1 MLSPVN
7 DNTQT
12 YMAGI
17 ENFFLPVLSF
27 GLDGNL
33 KFANKAAK
41 SLLSINNSI
50 EYNFES
56 YNFCKLFNI
65 KIQAW
70 KLLISKLME
79 LNQPNTPLVES
90 FAISGPSCL
99 LKLEAS
105 FSISSASEF
114 PEIHCAINKWESK
127 CRDSGE
133 DHAQAVNTK
142 ALGISNI
149 SDISFYKNLA
159 YAMPNGGL
167 LVFDKDLRCVF
178 TDGTGSDILRYDN
191 ESAKGKKLS
200 EIHSDNF
207 EECLLPLYED
217 ALEGKISHTEYLTE
231 SGNWYYISI
240 GPYKNENKIEGGF
253 ALAFNI
259 NSFKKAEIERD
270 KKIEELW
277 YTNNQLK
284 IENGVRKLIERNM
297 YEQKFELEQKNQ
309 ELEQFAYVASHDLQE
324 PLRMVSSYTQLLGNR
339 FNDKLDDE
347 AREFISFAVEG
358 ATRMQNL
365 ITDLLSYSRIGRKE
379 MSFEK
384 INLDIVLQIVK
395 RNLAILLLETQAE
408 VICEKYPFVQADASQ
423 LVQLFQN
430 LISNAIKFRQT
441 DIKPVIRITAKNM
454 GKFHRICVEDNGI
467 GINMEYK
474 DRIFQ
479 IFQRLHTRDK
489 YLGTGIGLAI
499 CKKIVERHGGQ
510 IWIDS
515 EIGIGTKFY
524 FTISR

>member
-12 YMAGI
+12 FMTGI

-41 SLLSINNSI
+41 SLFSITANEAYDI
-50 EYNFES
+50 EIH
-56 YNFCKLFNI
+56 NFCALFHA
-65 KIQAW
+65 KTKDW
-70 KLLISKLME
+70 KALVSSLMD
-79 LNQPNTPLVES
+79 LNQPNTPLVEQ
-90 FAISGPSCL
+90 FN
-99 LKLEAS
+99 LKNTAETIVIEAS
-105 FSISSASEF
+105 FSISSQSEF
-114 PEIHCAINKWESK
+114 PEIQCAVSKWESN
-127 CRDSGE
+127 RNIADVE
-133 DHAQAVNTK
+133 N
-142 ALGISNI
+142 SNEVKEI
-149 SDISFYKNLA
+149 PDLSHNPEIMLYKNIA
-159 YAMPNGGL
+159 CAMPNGGL
-167 LVFDKDLRCVF
+167 MVFDKELNCIF
-178 TDGTGSDILRYDN
+178 TDGTGRDLMLCENEVATGKRILD
-191 ESAKGKKLS
+191 L
-200 EIHSDNF
+200 HTDNF
-207 EECLLPLYED
+207 LNSLLPFYQD

-231 SGNWYYISI
+231 SGNWYYLSV
-240 GPYKNENKIEGGF
+240 GPYKIDDKIEGGF

-358 ATRMQNL
+358 ATRMQSL

-395 RNLAILLLETQAE
+395 RNLSILLQETEAE
-408 VICEKYPFVQADASQ
+408 VVCDKYPFIQADASQ

-430 LISNAIKFRQT
+430 LISNAIKFRKT
-441 DIKPVIRITAKNM
+441 GVKPVISITAKNL

-467 GINMEYK
+467 GISMEYK

-489 YLGTGIGLAI
+489 YPGTGIGLAI

-510 IWIDS
+510 IWVDS
-515 EIGIGTKFY
+515 AVGEGTKFY